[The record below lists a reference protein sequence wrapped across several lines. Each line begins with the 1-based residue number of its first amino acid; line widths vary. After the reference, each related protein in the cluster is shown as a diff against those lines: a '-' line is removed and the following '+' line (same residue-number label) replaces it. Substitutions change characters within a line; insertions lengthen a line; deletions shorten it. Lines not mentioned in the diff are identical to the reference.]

1 MQKYVMFLKVHRTP
15 DGEIVA
21 ACDRELLNTTL
32 VHKDVEVRISE
43 TFYGN
48 TPATEEQVRSALV
61 QATNANLFGRRTVEI
76 AIACGAVDRGCVV
89 LVSGVPHAQVF
100 RF

>member
-1 MQKYVMFLKVHRTP
+1 MFLKVHRTP
-15 DGEIVA
+15 GEGDIVA

-32 VHKDVEVRISE
+32 LHGNVEVHISE

-48 TPATEEQVRSALV
+48 TPASEEQVRAALSG
-61 QATNANLFGRRTVEI
+61 AASANLFGRRTVEI
-76 AIACGAVDRGCVV
+76 AIACGAVDRGCVL
-89 LVSGVPHAQVF
+89 LVGGVPHAQVF

>member
-1 MQKYVMFLKVHRTP
+1 MMFLKVHRTP
-15 DGEIVA
+15 DAGEIVA
-21 ACDRELLNTTL
+21 VCDRELLNTTL
-32 VHKDVEVRISE
+32 VHRDVEVHISE

-48 TPATEEQVRSALV
+48 TPASEERVRAALAT
-61 QATNANLFGRRTVEI
+61 ATNANLFGRRTVEI

-89 LVSGVPHAQVF
+89 VVGGVPHAQIF